1 MSGSL
6 MTKLVTQLGPLRLML
21 VAMAIIAIFA
31 SLEPGTPAI
40 YAGRE
45 FATTVLAPV
54 LTPLVFML
62 LILDTLMSFVMM
74 SAREGSER
82 ARYKV
87 IIITNLLLA
96 LIMVFYWLP
105 YYLALGD

>member
-1 MSGSL
+1 
-6 MTKLVTQLGPLRLML
+6 MTKLVKQLGPLRLML
-21 VAMAIIAIFA
+21 IALAIIAIFA

-54 LTPLVFML
+54 LTPLVFMVL
-62 LILDTLMSFVMM
+62 MLDTLMSCVMM
-74 SAREGSER
+74 SAQEGGER

-87 IIITNLLLA
+87 IITTNLLLA
-96 LIMVFYWLP
+96 LIIGFYWLP